1 MWFNRELGKKNKKK
15 ETNIRD
21 ELPSLHSVRL
31 EMS

>member
-1 MWFNRELGKKNKKK
+1 MWFNRELEKKKKK
-15 ETNIRD
+15 ETKIRD